1 MIYFLHGAD
10 IDKAR
15 TKANELI
22 ESLRKKKPDASFFK
36 IDSENFDVSILQEY
50 IGGQGLFSNKYIVY
64 LDRLCEKKEV
74 KEEFIE
80 KIKEISESEN
90 IFIVLEGKI
99 DKATVTKIEK
109 KAEKTQDFELS
120 EKKEKVFYNAFALAD
135 AFAQG
140 NKKDAWILYRKAIDR
155 GEAPEAL
162 HGMLFWKIKTMI
174 LNNPSNKNEL
184 LSLADKLITI
194 YHDSRR
200 GEHELET
207 RLEAFLL
214 NLN

>member
-1 MIYFLHGAD
+1 MIYFLHGTD

-15 TKANELI
+15 AKAHELTD
-22 ESLRKKKPDASFFK
+22 SLQKKKPDASFFVM
-36 IDSENFDVSILQEY
+36 DSENFNVPILEEY
-50 IGGQGLFSNKYIVY
+50 IGGQGLFSNKYIVF

-74 KEEFIE
+74 KAEFLE

-90 IFIVLEGKI
+90 IFIILEGKI

-109 KAEKTQDFELS
+109 KSEKTQEFELA
-120 EKKEKVFYNAFALAD
+120 EKKPKEFYNAFALAD

-140 NKKDAWILYRKAIDR
+140 NKKEAWMLYRKAIDR

-162 HGMLFWKIKTMI
+162 HGMLFWKIKSMI
-174 LNNPSNKNEL
+174 LNKQGDTGL
-184 LSLADKLITI
+184 LLASVDKLITI

-200 GEHELET
+200 GEYELET
-207 RLEAFLL
+207 ALEAFILMV
-214 NLN
+214 

>member
-1 MIYFLHGAD
+1 MIYFLYGTD

-36 IDSENFDVSILQEY
+36 IDSENFNGSLLQEY

-74 KEEFIE
+74 KEEFLE
-80 KIKEISESEN
+80 KIKEISESDN

-99 DKATVTKIEK
+99 DKATATKIEK
-109 KAEKTQDFELS
+109 KAEKTQDFELIN
-120 EKKEKVFYNAFALAD
+120 KKEKVFYNAFALAD

-140 NKKDAWILYRKAIDR
+140 NKKEAWMLYRKAIDK

-162 HGMLFWKIKTMI
+162 HGMLFWKIKSII
-174 LNNPSNKNEL
+174 LNNPSSTKQL
-184 LSLADKLITI
+184 LPLADKLITI

-200 GEHELET
+200 GEYELET
-207 RLEAFLL
+207 RLEAFILE
-214 NLN
+214 N